1 MNNKDMMKY
10 AEWRNSPV
18 GMDIAKFAE
27 DAIDQI
33 VSSNFNDLE
42 AVRPV
47 NAHTVCGL
55 IASMLPM
62 PIGHI
67 LRDLSTFF
75 YENPE
80 IAVKAWE
87 SIEGSVDPLNMRNMR

>member
-1 MNNKDMMKY
+1 MNNQDMMKY

-18 GMDIAKFAE
+18 GQDVARFARDAVDQVIASDFEK
-27 DAIDQI
+27 
-33 VSSNFNDLE
+33 LE

-55 IASMLPM
+55 IGSMLPM

-67 LRDLSTFF
+67 LRDLATFF

-80 IAVKAWE
+80 IAVKAWDA
-87 SIEGSVDPLNMRNMR
+87 IEGSVDPLGVRNQ

>member
-1 MNNKDMMKY
+1 MNSHDMMKY

-18 GMDIAKFAE
+18 GQDVAKFATS
-27 DAIDQI
+27 AIDQI
-33 VSSNFNDLE
+33 VANDFKDIE
-42 AVRPV
+42 SVRPV
-47 NAHTVCGL
+47 NTHTVCGL
-55 IASMLPM
+55 MAAMLPM

-80 IAVKAWE
+80 IATKAWE
-87 SIEGSVDPLNMRNMR
+87 SIKGSVDPLGVRNL